1 MVRMIDLPPTKR
13 ESLAIHPCPQFETEP
28 WERGG
33 PLETRTITIVSS
45 AGLILRGERPMT
57 PKDARYRV
65 IPHDTSS
72 ADVVMSHVSVNFDRT
87 GWQRDPECVL
97 PRQNLQALAY
107 AKIIGRVAKNHY
119 AFMGAT
125 EAKKLEPNARKLA
138 KELHRDGVDTALLIP
153 V

>member
-1 MVRMIDLPPTKR
+1 MVRMADLPATKR
-13 ESLAIHPCPQFETEP
+13 ESLAVHPAPQFDTEP
-28 WERGG
+28 WVNGG
-33 PLETRTITIVSS
+33 PLHTRTVTIVST

-57 PKDARYRV
+57 PRDARYRV
-65 IPHDTSS
+65 IPHDAPQ
-72 ADVVMSHVSVNFDRT
+72 ADVLMSHVSVNFDRT

-97 PRQNLQALAY
+97 PRRRLQELAT
-107 AKIIGRVAKNHY
+107 AGVIGGVAANHY

-138 KELHRDGVDTALLIP
+138 GELQRTGVDTALLVP